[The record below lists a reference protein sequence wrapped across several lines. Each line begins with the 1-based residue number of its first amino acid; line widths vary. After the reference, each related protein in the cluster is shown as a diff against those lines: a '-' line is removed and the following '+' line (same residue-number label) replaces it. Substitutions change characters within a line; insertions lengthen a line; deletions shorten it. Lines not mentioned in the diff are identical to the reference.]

1 MDCFA
6 EVKVCARASCNVIF
20 PRFQKATRS
29 RKNCCR
35 TTRLPTKRR
44 RRRWRR
50 RRRRRVGLTRGQIQG
65 GIIIFCDIWQW
76 EVMLYSLYSYMKNDN
91 DMQGEHSCWRSSW
104 SEQSSGKAQSGRW
117 WEKQQQQVETFL
129 FIAFYEFFCSF
140 LMTLINFRDDDTSNP
155 ASTSSTP
162 LATKVWK
169 FLRGK
174 NLCRIKL
181 YVCLELMIN
190 RSIDS
195 PVIMWGV
202 IFHFQP
208 RRQE

>member
-1 MDCFA
+1 M
-6 EVKVCARASCNVIF
+6 SF
-20 PRFQKATRS
+20 PPGS
-29 RKNCCR
+29 RKLREAEKTAAEPRGCQQSAEEGGEGGEEEEGWVWLGGKFKVELSYSVISDNGKSCFILFHR
-35 TTRLPTKRR
+35 INLYFS
-44 RRRWRR
+44 RWILD
-50 RRRRRVGLTRGQIQG
+50 VFF
-65 GIIIFCDIWQW
+65 IF
-76 EVMLYSLYSYMKNDN
+76 LYENDN

-129 FIAFYEFFCSF
+129 FIAFYEFFCSS

-169 FLRGK
+169 ALHGK

-181 YVCLELMIN
+181 YVRLELMIN
-190 RSIDS
+190 RSIAFR
-195 PVIMWGV
+195 W
-202 IFHFQP
+202 
-208 RRQE
+208 

>member
-1 MDCFA
+1 M
-6 EVKVCARASCNVIF
+6 KVCARASCNVIF

-117 WEKQQQQVETFL
+117 WEKQQQQVETF
-129 FIAFYEFFCSF
+129 IAFYEFWLWLISGTTTQA
-140 LMTLINFRDDDTSNP
+140 TLHP
-155 ASTSSTP
+155 PHP
-162 LATKVWK
+162 LLSQ
-169 FLRGK
+169 LR
-174 NLCRIKL
+174 LEKL
-181 YVCLELMIN
+181 YMG
-190 RSIDS
+190 R
-195 PVIMWGV
+195 
-202 IFHFQP
+202 IFVVLSCMYAWN
-208 RRQE
+208 